1 MNGWLALLGG
11 GEFTFGETEE
21 ADRAWLEK
29 CPAGPIGFLPAA
41 SGSIDYGKHF
51 TVYMQEAF
59 AREVEI
65 IPVYR
70 DRDARRGRNCERI
83 RDCAAIYLGGGVADH
98 LIEALAGSPAR
109 EALATKLESGGV
121 VVAIAAAAQACG
133 VEVRSVTGGRLI
145 PGLGLLPGA
154 VIEANFDPGHDRRL
168 RKLLEGT
175 AGAFG
180 LGIPAGG
187 ALLLGP
193 AGTFEAVGT
202 VFRLTGSEGDL
213 EPLVDDISN
222 GGDDGNGGDGGDG
235 GRGGESDGAFRAD

>member
-51 TVYMQEAF
+51 TAYMKEAF
-59 AREVEI
+59 GREVEV

-70 DRDARRGRNCERI
+70 DRDARRGKNCERI
-83 RDCAAIYLGGGVADH
+83 RACAAVYLGGGVADH
-98 LIEALAGSPAR
+98 LLEAVAGSPAQA
-109 EALATKLESGGV
+109 ALQEKLDGGGL

-133 VEVRSVTGGRLI
+133 AEVRSVFGGRMI
-145 PGLGLLPGA
+145 PGLGLLPGG
-154 VIEANFDPGHDRRL
+154 VIETNFDPGHDRRL

-180 LGIPAGG
+180 LGIPAEG
-187 ALLLGP
+187 AILLGP
-193 AGTFEAVGT
+193 EGTFEAVGT
-202 VFRLTGSEGDL
+202 VFRLTGPEADL
-213 EPLVDDISN
+213 EPLVDEAPDTT
-222 GGDDGNGGDGGDG
+222 
-235 GRGGESDGAFRAD
+235 GAD

>member
-21 ADRAWLEK
+21 VDRVWLER
-29 CPAGPIGFLPAA
+29 CPPGPIGFLPAA

-51 TVYMQEAF
+51 TAYMQEAF

-65 IPVYR
+65 VPIYR

-83 RDCAAIYLGGGVADH
+83 RDCAAVYLGGGVADQ
-98 LIEALAGSPAR
+98 LLEALAGSPAA
-109 EALATKLESGGV
+109 EALQAKLEDGGV

-133 VEVRSVTGGRLI
+133 AEVRSVLGGRSI
-145 PGLGLLPGA
+145 PGLGLVPGA

-175 AGAFG
+175 NGRFG
-180 LGIPAGG
+180 LGIPAEA

-193 AGTFEAVGT
+193 GGTFEAVGT
-202 VFRLTGSEGDL
+202 VFRISGPEADL
-213 EPLVDDISN
+213 EPLIDDPA
-222 GGDDGNGGDGGDG
+222 G
-235 GRGGESDGAFRAD
+235 GGES

>member
-21 ADRAWLEK
+21 ADRAWLER

-51 TVYMQEAF
+51 TTYMKEAF

-65 IPVYR
+65 VPIYR
-70 DRDARRGRNCERI
+70 DRDARRVRNCERI
-83 RDCAAIYLGGGVADH
+83 RACAAIYLGGGVADH
-98 LIEALAGSPAR
+98 LIEALAGSPALAAL
-109 EALATKLESGGV
+109 EAKLADGGL

-133 VEVRSVTGGRLI
+133 AEVRSVFGGRLV

-154 VIEANFDPGHDRRL
+154 VIETNFDPGHDRRL

-175 AGAFG
+175 AGRFG
-180 LGIPAGG
+180 LGIPAEG

-193 AGTFEAVGT
+193 EGTFEAVGT
-202 VFRLTGSEGDL
+202 VFRLAGPDADL
-213 EPLVDDISN
+213 EPLVDEVSTSPEA
-222 GGDDGNGGDGGDG
+222 
-235 GRGGESDGAFRAD
+235 GEAG

>member
-21 ADRAWLEK
+21 ADRAWLER
-29 CPAGPIGFLPAA
+29 CPAGPIGFVPAA

-51 TVYMQEAF
+51 TAYMKEAF
-59 AREVEI
+59 EREVEI
-65 IPVYR
+65 VPIYR

-98 LIEALAGSPAR
+98 LIEALAGSPALAAL
-109 EALATKLESGGV
+109 EAKLASGGL

-133 VEVRSVTGGRLI
+133 AEVRSVSGGRLI
-145 PGLGLLPGA
+145 AGLDLLPGA
-154 VIEANFDPGHDRRL
+154 VIETNFDPGHDRRL

-175 AGAFG
+175 AGKFG
-180 LGIPAGG
+180 LGIPAEG

-193 AGTFEAVGT
+193 EGTFEAVGT
-202 VFRLTGSEGDL
+202 VFRLAGSDADL
-213 EPLVDDISN
+213 EPLVDETSAAPENDTAS
-222 GGDDGNGGDGGDG
+222 
-235 GRGGESDGAFRAD
+235 

>member
-29 CPAGPIGFLPAA
+29 CPAGPVGFVPAA

-51 TVYMQEAF
+51 TVYMKEVF
-59 AREVEI
+59 EREVEV
-65 IPVYR
+65 IPIYR

-83 RDCAAIYLGGGVADH
+83 RDCAAVYLGGGVADH
-98 LIEALAGSPAR
+98 LIEAVAESPALA
-109 EALATKLESGGV
+109 ALQEKLDSGGL

-133 VEVRSVTGGRLI
+133 AEVRSVAGGRMI
-145 PGLGLLPGA
+145 SGLGLLPGG
-154 VIEANFDPGHDRRL
+154 VIETNFDPGHDRRL

-180 LGIPAGG
+180 LGIPAEG
-187 ALLLGP
+187 AILLGP
-193 AGTFEAVGT
+193 GGTFEAVGT
-202 VFRLTGSEGDL
+202 VFRLTGPDADL
-213 EPLVDDISN
+213 EPLVDEAPEN
-222 GGDDGNGGDGGDG
+222 GDSVSP
-235 GRGGESDGAFRAD
+235 E

>member
-1 MNGWLALLGG
+1 VNGWLALLGG

-21 ADRAWLEK
+21 ADRAWLER

-51 TVYMQEAF
+51 TTYMKEAF

-65 IPVYR
+65 VPIYR
-70 DRDARRGRNCERI
+70 DRDARRVRNCERI

-98 LIEALAGSPAR
+98 LIEALAGSPALAAL
-109 EALATKLESGGV
+109 EAKLADGGL

-133 VEVRSVTGGRLI
+133 AEVRSVFGGRLV

-154 VIEANFDPGHDRRL
+154 VIETNVDPGHDRRL

-175 AGAFG
+175 AGRFG
-180 LGIPAGG
+180 LGIPAEG

-193 AGTFEAVGT
+193 EGTFEAVGT
-202 VFRLTGSEGDL
+202 VFRLAGPDADL
-213 EPLVDDISN
+213 EPLVDEVSTSPEA
-222 GGDDGNGGDGGDG
+222 
-235 GRGGESDGAFRAD
+235 GEAG

>member
-21 ADRAWLEK
+21 ADRVWLEK

-41 SGSIDYGKHF
+41 SGSIDYGRHF
-51 TVYMQEAF
+51 TVYMKEAF
-59 AREVEI
+59 GREVEI
-65 IPVYR
+65 LPVYR
-70 DRDARRGRNCERI
+70 DRDARRGKNCERI
-83 RDCAAIYLGGGVADH
+83 RDCAAVYLGGGVADH
-98 LIEALAGSPAR
+98 LIEALAGSPAL
-109 EALATKLESGGV
+109 EALTAKLEAGGV
-121 VVAIAAAAQACG
+121 VAAIAAAAQACG
-133 VEVRSVTGGRLI
+133 VEVRSVAGGRMI

-154 VIEANFDPGHDRRL
+154 VIETNFDPGHDRRL

-213 EPLVDDISN
+213 EPLVDEASADS
-222 GGDDGNGGDGGDG
+222 
-235 GRGGESDGAFRAD
+235 GEPDTSDSVD

>member
-21 ADRAWLEK
+21 ADRVWLEK
-29 CPAGPIGFLPAA
+29 CPAGPVGFLPAA

-51 TVYMQEAF
+51 TVYMKEAF
-59 AREVEI
+59 EREVEI

-70 DRDARRGRNCERI
+70 DRDARRGKNCERI

-109 EALATKLESGGV
+109 EALAAKLESGGV

-133 VEVRSVTGGRLI
+133 VEVRSVTGGRMI

-154 VIEANFDPGHDRRL
+154 VIETNFDPGHDRRL

-213 EPLVDDISN
+213 EPLVDEVSAGG
-222 GGDDGNGGDGGDG
+222 GGDEPDALTRVD
-235 GRGGESDGAFRAD
+235 

>member
-21 ADRAWLEK
+21 ADRVWLEK

-51 TVYMQEAF
+51 TAYMKEAF
-59 AREVEI
+59 GREVEV

-70 DRDARRGRNCERI
+70 DRDARRGKNCERI
-83 RDCAAIYLGGGVADH
+83 RACAAVYLGGGVADH
-98 LIEALAGSPAR
+98 LLEAVAGSPAQA
-109 EALATKLESGGV
+109 ALQEKLDGGGL

-133 VEVRSVTGGRLI
+133 AEVRSVFGGRMI
-145 PGLGLLPGA
+145 PGLGLLPGG
-154 VIEANFDPGHDRRL
+154 VIETNFDPGHDRRL

-180 LGIPAGG
+180 LGIPAEG
-187 ALLLGP
+187 AILLGP
-193 AGTFEAVGT
+193 EGTFEAVGT
-202 VFRLTGSEGDL
+202 VFRLTGPEADL
-213 EPLVDDISN
+213 EPLVDEAPDTT
-222 GGDDGNGGDGGDG
+222 
-235 GRGGESDGAFRAD
+235 GAD

>member
-21 ADRAWLEK
+21 ADRVWLER
-29 CPAGPIGFLPAA
+29 CPSGPIGFLPAA

-51 TVYMQEAF
+51 TAYMKEAF
-59 AREVEI
+59 EREVEI
-65 IPVYR
+65 VPIYR

-83 RDCAAIYLGGGVADH
+83 RDCAAVYLGGGVADQ
-98 LIEALAGSPAR
+98 LIEALAESPALA
-109 EALATKLESGGV
+109 ALQEKLASGGL

-133 VEVRSVTGGRLI
+133 VEVRSVFGGRLI

-154 VIEANFDPGHDRRL
+154 VVETNFDPGHDRRL

-175 AGAFG
+175 AGKFG
-180 LGIPAGG
+180 LGIPAEG

-193 AGTFEAVGT
+193 GGTFEAVGT
-202 VFRLTGSEGDL
+202 VFRLAGAEADL
-213 EPLVDDISN
+213 EPLVDETADTGDSADI
-222 GGDDGNGGDGGDG
+222 
-235 GRGGESDGAFRAD
+235 REAT